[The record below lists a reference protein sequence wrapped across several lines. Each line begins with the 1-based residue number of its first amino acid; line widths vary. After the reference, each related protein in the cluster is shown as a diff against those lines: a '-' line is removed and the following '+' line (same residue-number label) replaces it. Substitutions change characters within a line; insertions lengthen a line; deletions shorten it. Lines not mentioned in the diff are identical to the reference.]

1 MLLRILRISIRFLLA
16 LLALLLDGLVLVL
29 ALFLFD
35 EEPLEESKEVQV
47 LEIFRTERQ
56 LSNNHLNKLILELQF
71 SKHLD

>member
-47 LEIFRTERQ
+47 LEILRTERQ
-56 LSNNHLNKLILELQF
+56 LSNNDLNELILELQF

>member
-56 LSNNHLNKLILELQF
+56 LSNNDLNELILKLQF